1 LIVSVSTRGHT
12 ISPYK
17 LVETGTHT
25 GIFCWQCDPYWRPH
39 PSKEQKELMDKVMN
53 PSGLQSGNG
62 PNDGFLPS
70 ENSDG
75 VTASLL
81 YNKDQTITGSAL
93 VQWNFGQMQWLQQN
107 YQINEQGKLQIID
120 PDMKPKSKGNR

>member
-1 LIVSVSTRGHT
+1 
-12 ISPYK
+12 
-17 LVETGTHT
+17 
-25 GIFCWQCDPYWRPH
+25 
-39 PSKEQKELMDKVMN
+39 MN

-75 VTASLL
+75 VTAFLLL

-93 VQWNFGQMQWLQQN
+93 VQWKFWTNAMATT
-107 YQINEQGKLQIID
+107 KLSN
-120 PDMKPKSKGNR
+120 K